1 MSFQDQ
7 KLWENIKKRG
17 MNQSRAQGSKK
28 IDTSVKVCQKEE
40 RSVSEYYKWHK
51 GLTHSSQCCISYRNQ
66 SFDLQFKSNE
76 RFLYEMQNVIEMG

>member
-40 RSVSEYYKWHK
+40 RSVSEY
-51 GLTHSSQCCISYRNQ
+51 
-66 SFDLQFKSNE
+66 
-76 RFLYEMQNVIEMG
+76 